1 MSRRHFLERTEE
13 MTKNV
18 GQVDR
23 LVRAAVAIV
32 ALIIA
37 WNAGFSGA
45 LGIIALV
52 VGIVMAVTAAVG
64 TCPLYRLVGVN
75 TCKVKS

>member
-1 MSRRHFLERTEE
+1 

-23 LVRAAVAIV
+23 IVRLAVAV
-32 ALIIA
+32 LALIVA
-37 WNAGFSGA
+37 WNAGFSGG
-45 LGIIALV
+45 LGITALV

-64 TCPLYRLVGVN
+64 MCPLYRLIGVN